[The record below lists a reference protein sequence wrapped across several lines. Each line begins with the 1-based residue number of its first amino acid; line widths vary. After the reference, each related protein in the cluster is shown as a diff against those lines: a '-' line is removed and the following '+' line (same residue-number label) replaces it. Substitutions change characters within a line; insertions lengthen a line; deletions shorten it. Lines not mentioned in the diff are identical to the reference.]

1 MPLVQLHPDYLDF
14 PPAEQALDDP
24 PGLLAIG
31 GDLSPERLLAAY
43 SQGIFPWFDD
53 DSPILWWSPDPRMT
67 LKPADVHVSRSM
79 RKLIRQGGYQVRLD
93 EQFEK
98 VIRHCAIRPVG
109 TDAAASFQPIQTE
122 SGQPGIASPTPAV
135 EFEDTWITE
144 DMQDAY
150 TELHYRGFAHSVEV
164 YDASDALIGGLYGI
178 SLGRMFFGESMFS
191 LAPNASKLAFI
202 SLATLLQRL
211 DFNCIDCQ
219 MPTDHLASLGATPMP
234 RHTFLDALA
243 ENDESKTIRGSWSGY
258 ASLCKATR

>member
-31 GDLSPERLLAAY
+31 GDLAPERLLTAY

-67 LKPADVHVSRSM
+67 LKPSEVHVSRSM

-93 EQFEK
+93 EQFAS
-98 VIRHCAIRPVG
+98 VIAHCARRPVTSDI
-109 TDAAASFQPIQTE
+109 TDSVNRAQAATTPGEAEQPE
-122 SGQPGIASPTPAV
+122 STG
-135 EFEDTWITE
+135 FEDTWITE
-144 DMQDAY
+144 EMQAAY
-150 TELHYRGFAHSVEV
+150 TALHHQGFAHSVEI
-164 YDASDALIGGLYGI
+164 YDPDDALIGGLYGI

-202 SLATLLQRL
+202 SLATLLQHW
-211 DFNCIDCQ
+211 DFHCIDCQ
-219 MPTDHLASLGATPMP
+219 MPTDHLASLGATPSP
-234 RHTFLDALA
+234 RRDFLKALA
-243 ENDESKTIRGSWSGY
+243 HNDESQTIRGSWSGY
-258 ASLCKATR
+258 ASLCKGMP